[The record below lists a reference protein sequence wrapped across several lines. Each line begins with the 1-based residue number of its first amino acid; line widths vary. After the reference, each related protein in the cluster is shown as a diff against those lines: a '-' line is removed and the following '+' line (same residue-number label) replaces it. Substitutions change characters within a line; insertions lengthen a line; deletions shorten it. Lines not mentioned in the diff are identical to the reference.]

1 MARSKV
7 LVSLSMRHGVCES
20 IVAIQM
26 RANEHAL
33 TFVPPTSLWE
43 NASQADA
50 SRIHVG
56 MIRKGYAAET
66 LKEQEKR
73 ATMQNTGI
81 ARRKGRRWLL
91 WYLAPPR
98 LCPKRKVLATC
109 AISQS
114 MIFHCIT
121 SSSAAQERSSSK
133 QFQSSGIVSGRTSC
147 LLKSIA

>member
-73 ATMQNTGI
+73 ATMQKYWN
-81 ARRKGRRWLL
+81 REE
-91 WYLAPPR
+91 
-98 LCPKRKVLATC
+98 KRATLATLVFGTTPPLP
-109 AISQS
+109 QEEG
-114 MIFHCIT
+114 T
-121 SSSAAQERSSSK
+121 SDLCN
-133 QFQSSGIVSGRTSC
+133 IPVHD
-147 LLKSIA
+147 LPLYN